1 MIEIAAEM
9 IEIPSSAPPQ
19 PTGLAPPQ
27 SDWPSSPPIFLS
39 LSLTRFAVTEMGR
52 MVYGETEG
60 VFERPLR
67 IWATDLFWRGEAAAI
82 AGAWEANREGKRRP
96 FLSREFTSSQFHRDE
111 LVHIKEQHADDIEL
125 LVAGGRGGLIQL
137 GIEEDND

>member
-1 MIEIAAEM
+1 
-9 IEIPSSAPPQ
+9 
-19 PTGLAPPQ
+19 
-27 SDWPSSPPIFLS
+27 
-39 LSLTRFAVTEMGR
+39 
-52 MVYGETEG
+52 MVDGEREG
-60 VFERPLR
+60 ACEKPLR

-96 FLSREFTSSQFHRDE
+96 FLSREFTSSQFRIDE
-111 LVHIKEQHADDIEL
+111 LIHIKEQHAAGIEL